1 MNPLDNFKC
10 DWKCSQLAKTLCV
23 FVPRH
28 PVVENCMPTMEFLP
42 SGFISCAI
50 ISEFTESTY
59 ICMYV

>member
-28 PVVENCMPTMEFLP
+28 PVEINVLL
-42 SGFISCAI
+42 GFDCTV
-50 ISEFTESTY
+50 TEVPNWCFILSARSTSAF
-59 ICMYV
+59 